1 MGDREMNGMN
11 EFKRELSVKWIKAD
25 SGSTYL
31 CPVNALDKLSNP
43 TEDQLRMICVEE
55 SSNPQND

>member
-1 MGDREMNGMN
+1 MNGMN
-11 EFKRELSVKWIKAD
+11 EFKKSLSVRWIKAD